1 MRRAP
6 SKNPKL
12 HKIKQRKER
21 EKRKRMGTLNDKNE
35 EEQEEEGD
43 ETLMGKM
50 IKQFSKKHSAEQEPA
65 TEINTMGASSVSP
78 ERRKTIHVALSELV
92 QNRLVK
98 AKTINDPPR
107 QSISLQ
113 RVPEN
118 DSMSDPDGALNKKF
132 TDTLLEQQA
141 LINFHKRQFETILN
155 NKVAIDNL
163 PDHMRKILEKG
174 RQGIDNY
181 LRLLGSIKNSQLKD
195 NLREKFKTT
204 EKQMSE
210 ADSSIIVAEDK
221 VARVMNLMNLKSSH
235 ALNQPT
241 TGNQAGSNRNPGRS
255 LMDDPRAR
263 HAREK
268 VGAIND
274 SDEENTRQ

>member
-107 QSISLQ
+107 QSINLQ

-118 DSMSDPDGALNKKF
+118 DSTSDPDGALNKKF
-132 TDTLLEQQA
+132 TDTLLEQ
-141 LINFHKRQFETILN
+141 
-155 NKVAIDNL
+155 
-163 PDHMRKILEKG
+163 
-174 RQGIDNY
+174 
-181 LRLLGSIKNSQLKD
+181 
-195 NLREKFKTT
+195 
-204 EKQMSE
+204 
-210 ADSSIIVAEDK
+210 
-221 VARVMNLMNLKSSH
+221 
-235 ALNQPT
+235 
-241 TGNQAGSNRNPGRS
+241 
-255 LMDDPRAR
+255 
-263 HAREK
+263 
-268 VGAIND
+268 
-274 SDEENTRQ
+274 